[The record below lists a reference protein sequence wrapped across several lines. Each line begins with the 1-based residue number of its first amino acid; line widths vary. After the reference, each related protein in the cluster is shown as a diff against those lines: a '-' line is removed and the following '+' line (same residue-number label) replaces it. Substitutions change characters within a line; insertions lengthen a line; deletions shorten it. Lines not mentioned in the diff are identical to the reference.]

1 MIGKIRFI
9 QIIEEGERNSNV
21 LNERMP
27 WKSWTRV
34 TRGGGGEL
42 RFSLKFPASHEG
54 GEKRKLRNTLRN
66 KNLRTYVG
74 GVGGRCNKKI

>member
-1 MIGKIRFI
+1 MIDKIRFI

-34 TRGGGGEL
+34 TRGGG
-42 RFSLKFPASHEG
+42 R
-54 GEKRKLRNTLRN
+54 
-66 KNLRTYVG
+66 
-74 GVGGRCNKKI
+74 GVAIQLEIPSESRGWGKA

>member
-27 WKSWTRV
+27 WKSWTCV
-34 TRGGGGEL
+34 IPRGGGG
-42 RFSLKFPASHEG
+42 
-54 GEKRKLRNTLRN
+54 
-66 KNLRTYVG
+66 
-74 GVGGRCNKKI
+74 GVAIQLEIPSESRGWGKA